1 MNRMK
6 IAAVVLVALLAALL
20 SGCLAKYSFSF
31 LDEEDF
37 VNGQGAWYHESLGHS
52 FEVQG
57 LWLKHTQLTAPYAYK
72 GDFTCTYE
80 FYANTTLGSSIDWMY
95 FVLVNA
101 KWQDEVPVEKFFG
114 FTIHRYGDKP
124 EYSVWQGAA
133 TWDIYNINTD
143 PPGMINGAVN
153 TVEVKKTG
161 NVFSVRMNGNLLHT
175 MTMLTANDTTYWYP
189 AIYGAYD
196 FLLPYGFFIRKFTI
210 EYTKGN
216 ELEAEWA
223 F

>member
-6 IAAVVLVALLAALL
+6 IAAVVIVALLAALL

-31 LDEEDF
+31 LDEGDF
-37 VNGQGAWYHESLGHS
+37 VNSQGAWYHESSGHT
-52 FEVQG
+52 FAPQG
-57 LWLKHTQLTAPYAYK
+57 LWMVDTHLTAPYAYK

-80 FYANTTLGSSIDWMY
+80 FYASTTLGSSIDWMY
-95 FVLVNA
+95 FILLNA

-114 FTIHRYGDKP
+114 FTIHRYGDAP

-153 TVEVKKTG
+153 TVEVKKVG
-161 NVFSVRMNGNLLHT
+161 NEFSVKMNGTHLYT
-175 MTMLTANDTTYWYP
+175 MAMLAANDTTYWYP
-189 AIYGAYD
+189 GIYGAYD
-196 FLLPYGFFIRKFTI
+196 YSLPYGFYIRKFSI
-210 EYTKGN
+210 VYTKGN